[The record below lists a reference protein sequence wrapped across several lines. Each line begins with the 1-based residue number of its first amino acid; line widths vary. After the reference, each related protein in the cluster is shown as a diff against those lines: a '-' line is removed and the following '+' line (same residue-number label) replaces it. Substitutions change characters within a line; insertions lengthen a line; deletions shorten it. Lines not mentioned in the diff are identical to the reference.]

1 MDDQLEKVVKHRL
14 LQICAMEI
22 WRECECGYFHFYN
35 ARRLMEEVLKDRKK
49 TLGSSE
55 AYTLGAASI
64 LMSFVHLHEMTLA
77 ADILLYVLV
86 CLLQRIPGDKNCN
99 SRKYHGKVKRDQ

>member
-1 MDDQLEKVVKHRL
+1 MDDKLEKVVKHRL

-35 ARRLMEEVLKDRKK
+35 GTRLVEEVLKDRKK

-64 LMSFVHLHEMTLA
+64 LISFVHLHGMIPATDVLSCFGVSLA
-77 ADILLYVLV
+77 E
-86 CLLQRIPGDKNCN
+86 N
-99 SRKYHGKVKRDQ
+99 SG